1 MRGLPPLVPR
11 PEPGAGRVPHYV
23 WVALLLLGLLWAL
36 HSVSRPSAPEGSVTL
51 RHALASLPQQP
62 QEPPQRVALP
72 HILDDQPA
80 AWWGQVDYQIEWPR
94 ELHYDDP
101 AQTRLALLLPRVGT
115 RFRVLL
121 NGQEIYQV
129 GWYAA
134 PERNILSAWFPYLVN
149 LPPGLLHPN
158 PQHNTLHIQVQGQ
171 LLERSGLWPLKIGY
185 HGSLFERHQV
195 LEVWQVKGTWM
206 MLISSLL
213 MGLLSLHLWRT
224 LRERLFLLM
233 ALAALA
239 HTVRL
244 ALSVSLEPVLSF
256 GWYFYLHRLAFTWYV
271 GFFLLFVAELLAFRD
286 RLVRGLA
293 WFLIA
298 FGPFWL
304 AVTLHSQNYD
314 LYRIWAAALAA
325 CGAISLLW
333 LLLKSRQRGAFD
345 ADQILVLVVAAFTL
359 VTGMRDFL
367 VVQLNFPGDAD
378 LRWTSLGSL
387 ALLFTLSWVLAQ
399 RATAS
404 TREVYRLNQSL
415 AGTVAK
421 REAELRQAFEQL
433 RASEQQRA
441 IEGERRRLMR
451 DMHDGLGSQLVQ
463 TLNMVRS
470 QRDTL
475 DAGSVESMIHHALE
489 ELRLM
494 LDSLEPMEGDLA
506 TILGTFRQRVEPA
519 LAAAGIELDWQ
530 VQDVPALP
538 SLDAQGVMHLFRCMQ
553 EIFANVVKHA
563 QARRVC
569 VRTRHDAAHV
579 YLSVTD
585 DGVGLQRPQTRL
597 AHQRGL
603 GNLRAR
609 AGKLGAEL
617 RFFNARPGT
626 GVEFAFPIFRT
637 LTPEAVDTAPPVK

>member
-1 MRGLPPLVPR
+1 
-11 PEPGAGRVPHYV
+11 
-23 WVALLLLGLLWAL
+23 
-36 HSVSRPSAPEGSVTL
+36 
-51 RHALASLPQQP
+51 
-62 QEPPQRVALP
+62 
-72 HILDDQPA
+72 
-80 AWWGQVDYQIEWPR
+80 
-94 ELHYDDP
+94 
-101 AQTRLALLLPRVGT
+101 
-115 RFRVLL
+115 
-121 NGQEIYQV
+121 
-129 GWYAA
+129 
-134 PERNILSAWFPYLVN
+134 
-149 LPPGLLHPN
+149 
-158 PQHNTLHIQVQGQ
+158 
-171 LLERSGLWPLKIGY
+171 
-185 HGSLFERHQV
+185 
-195 LEVWQVKGTWM
+195 
-206 MLISSLL
+206 
-213 MGLLSLHLWRT
+213 
-224 LRERLFLLM
+224 
-233 ALAALA
+233 
-239 HTVRL
+239 
-244 ALSVSLEPVLSF
+244 
-256 GWYFYLHRLAFTWYV
+256 V